1 MLKYNFFLWIKKK
14 NSFSWAFVENT
25 SHVRLK
31 FINMILDSSIIFYIL
46 LTFSITSVK
55 LLYIIFP
62 FLLSRL
68 KFMSLF
74 LLLLRLYGTTS
85 TEFPSFANTILREEI
100 LCQLHNQIKA
110 ITHTSLQVNA
120 MFYAIFSWTSL
131 RCLGWCS
138 INRALLRAE

>member
-1 MLKYNFFLWIKKK
+1 MLKYNFFFMNKEKK
-14 NSFSWAFVENT
+14 FLFMACVENT

-31 FINMILDSSIIFYIL
+31 FINMILDSSIISYIL
-46 LTFSITSVK
+46 LTFSITSMK

-68 KFMSLF
+68 KFMGLF
-74 LLLLRLYGTTS
+74 LLLLRLYGITS

-100 LCQLHNQIKA
+100 LCQLHNKIKA
-110 ITHTSLQVNA
+110 ITHTSLQVDA
-120 MFYAIFSWTSL
+120 VFYAIFSWTSP